1 MTRFQAIPGHIQVHI
16 IVLLQVLNNISV
28 LHFFDTGIIIF
39 LVKRIYPSIIFFTNP
54 LFNYLYSPER
64 PRTAPLYVVFL
75 FLIAALQAAPGL
87 KSNVF

>member
-28 LHFFDTGIIIF
+28 LHFFDAGIIIF

-64 PRTAPLYVVFL
+64 PHAAPLHVVFL
-75 FLIAALQAAPGL
+75 FLIATLRTAPEL
-87 KSNVF
+87 KSHIF